1 MTLGYHLHTAPTP
14 NDPRVRIPL
23 SSQDPR
29 SGGTSFEEFER
40 LAREQ
45 SKARKMTPPPI
56 PIVWFD
62 FVFSELQINH
72 AVSLGAAAVTIHP
85 DYTDDLKSLVSYC
98 VKMKIEPIILVE
110 NVHHGTAAIE
120 AGARCV
126 CMQTMDEK
134 KLLETRNQLSSNGN
148 GDRELLFIAR
158 LRPETDFSAYAEI
171 DLSWVLRDNGFHC
184 VWPSP
189 DAVYATGMSDVYST
203 VLAMRSKASRLFLS
217 PRQFL
222 ADRKKEGAQEFLG
235 DVYY

>member
-1 MTLGYHLHTAPTP
+1 MLLRKFPHAC
-14 NDPRVRIPL
+14 
-23 SSQDPR
+23 SQDPR
-29 SGGTSFEEFER
+29 SGGTTFEEFER
-40 LAREQ
+40 LVREQ

-62 FVFSELQINH
+62 YVFSELQINL

-98 VKMKIEPIILVE
+98 FKMKIEPIILAE
-110 NVHHGTAAIE
+110 NVNHGTAAIE
-120 AGARCV
+120 AGARCI

-134 KLLETRNQLSSNGN
+134 KLLETRNQLSSI
-148 GDRELLFIAR
+148 GDRQLLFIAR